1 MKKGKS
7 CCLNEEKGPK
17 GEIGINY
24 TLPKSEAPCTSQ
36 N

>member
-1 MKKGKS
+1 MKKGT
-7 CCLNEEKGPK
+7 CCKLDEDKGPK

-24 TLPKSEAPCTSQ
+24 NLPKSEAPCTSQ